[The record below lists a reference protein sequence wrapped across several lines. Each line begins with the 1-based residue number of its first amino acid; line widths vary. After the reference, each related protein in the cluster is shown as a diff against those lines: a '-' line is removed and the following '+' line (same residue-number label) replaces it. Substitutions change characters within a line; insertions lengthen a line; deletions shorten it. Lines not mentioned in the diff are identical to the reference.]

1 MRLVFL
7 SIAPEF
13 FESYLASHAVQLARR
28 QGHSVEVSD
37 LRDFA
42 DGSFRQVSDSPFG
55 GGRGVVLRALPIFR
69 AVEALTG
76 RRLQERPGQPGGAD
90 GSLVAALT
98 PTGVPFV
105 QRTAHRYAACDTLVL
120 LCGRFEGIDERALEA
135 VDERISI
142 GDYIVTGGEIPAMAV
157 ADAALRLLPGV
168 LKAGSAEEESFET
181 GLLEYPQYT
190 QPAELFGQCVPEVLC
205 SGDHAK
211 VAEWRQAAAVRATAR
226 FRPDLLETIDL
237 TSQKR

>member
-13 FESYLASHAVQLARR
+13 FESYLTSHAVQLARR
-28 QGHSVEVSD
+28 QGHSVEVAD

-98 PTGVPFV
+98 PTGFPFV

-168 LKAGSAEEESFET
+168 LKAGSACRKS
-181 GLLEYPQYT
+181 
-190 QPAELFGQCVPEVLC
+190 
-205 SGDHAK
+205 S
-211 VAEWRQAAAVRATAR
+211 AAAT
-226 FRPDLLETIDL
+226 T
-237 TSQKR
+237 QKW

>member
-28 QGHSVEVSD
+28 QGHSVEVAD

-55 GGRGVVLRALPIFR
+55 GGRGVVLRAL
-69 AVEALTG
+69 
-76 RRLQERPGQPGGAD
+76 
-90 GSLVAALT
+90 T
-98 PTGVPFV
+98 PTGFPFV

-120 LCGRFEGIDERALEA
+120 LCGRYEGIDERALEA

-190 QPAELFGQCVPEVLC
+190 QPAELFGQRVPEILC

-211 VAEWRQAAAVRATAR
+211 ITAWRQAAAVRATAR

>member
-142 GDYIVTGGEIPAMAV
+142 GDYIVTGAEIPAMAV
-157 ADAALRLLPGV
+157 RRRSPLRPVSLNIRSIRSPPNSS
-168 LKAGSAEEESFET
+168 GSACRKS
-181 GLLEYPQYT
+181 
-190 QPAELFGQCVPEVLC
+190 
-205 SGDHAK
+205 S
-211 VAEWRQAAAVRATAR
+211 AAATTR
-226 FRPDLLETIDL
+226 
-237 TSQKR
+237 K